1 MRCVKLTLAYDGTN
15 YCGWQVQKS
24 GQTIQLVIEQAVQRL
39 TGETL
44 RVTASGRTDS
54 GVHALGQVASF
65 QTACSLPMHAFVLGL
80 NTYLPPD
87 VRIQEAR
94 EVPIPFDPIRD
105 ARSKRYRYQVQEGPI
120 PDVFQRRFAWYQPG
134 FLDLDAMHQ
143 AAELLVG
150 RMDFAAFQTSGS
162 PRASTI
168 RHVQELEIVRH
179 RGELS
184 SLIRFEI
191 ESNGFLYNMVRN
203 IVGTL
208 VLVGKGRHPWTWVQE
223 VLASRDRRQAG
234 PTAPPQGLF
243 LLRVTYD
250 AP

>member
-15 YCGWQVQKS
+15 YCGWQIQRS
-24 GQTIQLVIEQAVQRL
+24 GRTVQAVVEEAVARL

-65 QTACSLPMHAFVLGL
+65 ETACHLPMNAFVLGL
-80 NTYLPPD
+80 NTYLPLD
-87 VRIQEAR
+87 VRVQEAQ

-105 ARSKRYRYQVQEGPI
+105 ARAKRYRYQVQEGPI

-134 FLDLDAMHQ
+134 FLDMDAMLK
-143 AAELLVG
+143 AAELMVG

-162 PRASTI
+162 PRATTI
-168 RHVQELEIVRH
+168 RHVRELQIVRH
-179 RGELS
+179 QNERS
-184 SLIRFEI
+184 SMVCFEI

-223 VLASRDRRQAG
+223 VLDSRDRRRAG

-243 LLRVTYD
+243 LVRVAYD
-250 AP
+250 HP